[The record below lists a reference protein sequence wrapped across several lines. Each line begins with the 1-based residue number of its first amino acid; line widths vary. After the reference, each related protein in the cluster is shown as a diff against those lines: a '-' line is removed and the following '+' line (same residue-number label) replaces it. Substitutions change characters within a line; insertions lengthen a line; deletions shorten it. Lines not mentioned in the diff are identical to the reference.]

1 MEKWEAGFFHSW
13 HQRHEGSLLQP
24 PLPQHQQWA
33 GTAFSQYISSA
44 VESQLPADTSKER
57 LSAVS
62 SRPASLMPTKQ
73 VTAEKEHH
81 SAAQRGFKSLLN
93 ERRSEKMSCY
103 YRALQLE

>member
-57 LSAVS
+57 LSAIS
-62 SRPASLMPTKQ
+62 KQPASEFDAYKAGNSREGTSQRSTK
-73 VTAEKEHH
+73 
-81 SAAQRGFKSLLN
+81 GF
-93 ERRSEKMSCY
+93 
-103 YRALQLE
+103 